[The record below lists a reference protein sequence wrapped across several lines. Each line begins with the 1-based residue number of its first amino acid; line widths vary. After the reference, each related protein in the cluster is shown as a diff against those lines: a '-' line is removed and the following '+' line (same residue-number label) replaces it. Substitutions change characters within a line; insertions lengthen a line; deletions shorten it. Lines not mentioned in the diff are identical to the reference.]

1 MTLEQ
6 PLVQFQRSRLNADE
20 SKGERE
26 AVASN
31 RSMSLIN
38 FPAVSGPDSNAA
50 PAGFAEAIV
59 RWQMSHGRH
68 ALPWQ
73 NTSDPYRVWLSEI
86 MLQQTQVAT
95 VMEYY
100 GRFLERFPTVADLA
114 AAGQDAVL
122 GLWSGLGYYS
132 RARNLHRC
140 AQDVVALHGGQFPHT
155 AAELQTLPGIGRSTA
170 AAIASFCFGERVAIL
185 DGNVKRVLTRVLGF
199 SADLA
204 KTANERALWD
214 KATELLPSAHSRQS
228 MPRYTQGLMD
238 LGATICSG
246 RQPKC
251 LLCPVQKI
259 CRASADGNAEK
270 YPVKTR
276 TLKRSEQPLS
286 LLLVQRLDGSCWLE
300 KRPAPGIWGGLFCLP
315 VFGNDESLTAFLP
328 VTLHAGLEA
337 LPPLTHVLTHKDLH
351 LSPWRTRLTCHQD
364 LPESEVG
371 WVNSGGW
378 FLPAEWKSLGL
389 PAPIRKLLEQ
399 YASDV

>member
-1 MTLEQ
+1 MQ
-6 PLVQFQRSRLNADE
+6 PERPQIQVPPSHPE
-20 SKGERE
+20 SALKLATVCRPGQ
-26 AVASN
+26 V
-31 RSMSLIN
+31 
-38 FPAVSGPDSNAA
+38 AA
-50 PAGFAEAIV
+50 PAGFADEIV
-59 RWQMSHGRH
+59 RWQVSHGRH

-95 VMEYY
+95 VIEYY
-100 GRFLERFPTVADLA
+100 SRFLERFPTVTELA
-114 AAGQDAVL
+114 SAGEDAVL

-140 AQDVVALHGGQFPHT
+140 AQDVVALHGGQFPRT
-155 AAELQTLPGIGRSTA
+155 AAQLQTLPGIGRSTA

-204 KTANERALWD
+204 KAANEHALWER
-214 KATELLPSAHSRQS
+214 ATELLPDSDLPQS

-251 LLCPVQKI
+251 LLCPVKRI
-259 CRASADGNAEK
+259 CRSQADGNPEN

-276 TLKRSEQPLS
+276 TLKRSKQALS
-286 LLLVQRLDGSCWLE
+286 LLLAQRPDGTCWLE
-300 KRPAPGIWGGLFCLP
+300 KRPVPGIWGGLFCLP
-315 VFGNDESLTAFLP
+315 AFESDEALKAFLASAP
-328 VTLHAGLEA
+328 RFEMQP
-337 LPPLTHVLTHKDLH
+337 LPPLIHVLTHKDLY
-351 LSPWRTRLTCHQD
+351 LSPWRAELLSTHALLCAAEAGISTGAWFS
-364 LPESEVG
+364 PSEWEG
-371 WVNSGGW
+371 
-378 FLPAEWKSLGL
+378 LGL

-399 YASDV
+399 YASGR

>member
-1 MTLEQ
+1 MPLERRQ
-6 PLVQFQRSRLNADE
+6 IQAQRSRPNAY
-20 SKGERE
+20 GGQG
-26 AVASN
+26 ASEMAKAN
-31 RSMSLIN
+31 VPKSLVD
-38 FPAVSGPDSNAA
+38 FPVVPSLGPMPA
-50 PAGFAEAIV
+50 PAGFADEIV

-95 VMEYY
+95 VIEYY
-100 GRFLERFPTVADLA
+100 GRFLERFPTVIDLA
-114 AAGQDAVL
+114 AAGEDSVF

-140 AQDVVALHGGQFPHT
+140 AQDVVALHGGQFPRT
-155 AAELQTLPGIGRSTA
+155 AVRLQTLPGIGRSTA

-204 KTANERALWD
+204 KVANERALWE
-214 KATELLPSAHSRQS
+214 KATELLPDSHLPQS

-238 LGATICSG
+238 LGATICTG

-251 LLCPVQKI
+251 LLCPVQKL
-259 CRASADGNAEK
+259 CRGNADGNAEK

-276 TLKRSEQPLS
+276 TLKRSDLPLS
-286 LLLVQRLDGSCWLE
+286 LLLAQRVDGACWLE
-300 KRPAPGIWGGLFCLP
+300 KRPVPGIWGGLFCLP
-315 VFGNDESLTAFLP
+315 VFESDEALKSFLP
-328 VTLHAGLEA
+328 LALHAELEP

-351 LSPWRTRLTCHQD
+351 LSPWRTRLSSNQEI
-364 LPESEVG
+364 PEEKNG
-371 WVNSGGW
+371 QINSGAW
-378 FLPAEWKSLGL
+378 FLSSEWKVLGL

-399 YASDV
+399 YASDF